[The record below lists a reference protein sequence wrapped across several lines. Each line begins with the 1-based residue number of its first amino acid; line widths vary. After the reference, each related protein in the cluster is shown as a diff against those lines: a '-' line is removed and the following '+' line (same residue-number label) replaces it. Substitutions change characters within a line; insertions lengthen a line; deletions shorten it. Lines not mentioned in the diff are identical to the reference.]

1 MNKVKELG
9 VPFVLGTIGE
19 AGSYILYHGEMM
31 YEKAVKAESIM
42 DTMGAGDSYFAT
54 FLTYILRHK
63 DPGFLKKKVKMM
75 GMLKNF

>member
-54 FLTYILRHK
+54 FLTYILRHN
-63 DPGFLKKKVKMM
+63 FLKKKVKMM

>member
-42 DTMGAGDSYFAT
+42 DTLLPHLHDW
-54 FLTYILRHK
+54 IR
-63 DPGFLKKKVKMM
+63 
-75 GMLKNF
+75 